1 MYTLLTKSNEQSWTN
16 NEHGL
21 KMMNISLWCLFII
34 FVFDIANLKLSLS
47 GKNIDKILAMK
58 WTYISDLENKYI
70 HTLKE

>member
-1 MYTLLTKSNEQSWTN
+1 
-16 NEHGL
+16 
-21 KMMNISLWCLFII
+21 MMNISLWCLFII
-34 FVFDIANLKLSLS
+34 FVFDITNLKLSLS